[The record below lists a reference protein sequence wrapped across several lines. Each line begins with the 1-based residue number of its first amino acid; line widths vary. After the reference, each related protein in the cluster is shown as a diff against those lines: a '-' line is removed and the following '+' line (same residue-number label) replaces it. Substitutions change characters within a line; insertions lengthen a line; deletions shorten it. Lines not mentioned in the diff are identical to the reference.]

1 MSTIFP
7 FIGLPED
14 YILPKTE
21 ELQIFREVAW
31 DFEKDEPI
39 LEKGD
44 FKIIEKKEAL
54 KVWIYKCIKTN
65 RYEHEIYSLEYGT
78 ELSELIGQKYTK
90 GLTESEASRFIKEA
104 LLINPYILEVNVKSA
119 NFNRDILSANV
130 KVSTI
135 YGEVE
140 INV

>member
-7 FIGLPED
+7 FIGVPED

-21 ELQIFREVAW
+21 ELPIFREVAW

-65 RYEHEIYSLEYGT
+65 RYEHEIYSWGYGT
-78 ELSELIGQKYTK
+78 ELSELIGQKYSK
-90 GLTESEASRFIKEA
+90 GLIESEASRYIKEA
-104 LLINPYILEVNVKSA
+104 LLVNQYILDVNIKDTK
-119 NFNRDILSANV
+119 FTDDLLSVNIEI
-130 KVSTI
+130 STI

-140 INV
+140 VNV

>member
-7 FIGLPED
+7 FIGVPED

-21 ELQIFREVAW
+21 ELPIFREVAW

-119 NFNRDILSANV
+119 NFNRDVLSANV

-140 INV
+140 RNV

>member
-7 FIGLPED
+7 FIGVPED

-21 ELQIFREVAW
+21 ELPIFREVAW

-90 GLTESEASRFIKEA
+90 GLTESEAGRFIKEA

-119 NFNRDILSANV
+119 NFNRDVLSANV

>member
-7 FIGLPED
+7 FIGVPED

-21 ELQIFREVAW
+21 ELPIFREVAW

-119 NFNRDILSANV
+119 NFNRDVLSANV
-130 KVSTI
+130 KVSTN

>member
-7 FIGLPED
+7 FIGVPED

-21 ELQIFREVAW
+21 ELPIFREVAW
-31 DFEKDEPI
+31 DFEKDESI

-119 NFNRDILSANV
+119 NFNRDVLSANV

>member
-31 DFEKDEPI
+31 DFEKDDPI

>member
-7 FIGLPED
+7 FIGVPED

-21 ELQIFREVAW
+21 ELPIFREVAW

-78 ELSELIGQKYTK
+78 EFSELIGQKYTK

-104 LLINPYILEVNVKSA
+104 LLINPYILEVSVRSA

>member
-7 FIGLPED
+7 FIGVPED

-21 ELQIFREVAW
+21 ELPIFREVAW

-104 LLINPYILEVNVKSA
+104 LLINPCILEVSVRSA

>member
-1 MSTIFP
+1 
-7 FIGLPED
+7 
-14 YILPKTE
+14 KTE
-21 ELQIFREVAW
+21 ELPIFREVAW

-104 LLINPYILEVNVKSA
+104 LLINPYILEVSVRSA

>member
-1 MSTIFP
+1 V
-7 FIGLPED
+7 PED

-21 ELQIFREVAW
+21 ELPIFREVAW

-119 NFNRDILSANV
+119 NFNRDVLSANV

>member
-1 MSTIFP
+1 MSIIFP
-7 FIGLPED
+7 FIGVPED

-21 ELQIFREVAW
+21 ELPIFREVAW

-104 LLINPYILEVNVKSA
+104 LLINPYILEVSVRSA

>member
-7 FIGLPED
+7 FIGVPED

-21 ELQIFREVAW
+21 ELPIFREVAW

-104 LLINPYILEVNVKSA
+104 LLINPYILEVSVRSA

>member
-7 FIGLPED
+7 FIGVPED

-21 ELQIFREVAW
+21 ELPIFREVEW

-119 NFNRDILSANV
+119 NFNRDVLSANV

>member
-7 FIGLPED
+7 FIGVPED

-21 ELQIFREVAW
+21 ELPIFREVAW
-31 DFEKDEPI
+31 DLEKDEPI
-39 LEKGD
+39 LEKDD

-54 KVWIYKCIKTN
+54 KVWIHKCIKTN

>member
-7 FIGLPED
+7 FIGVPED

-21 ELQIFREVAW
+21 ELPIFREVAW

-39 LEKGD
+39 LENGD

-104 LLINPYILEVNVKSA
+104 LLINPYILEVSVRSA

>member
-1 MSTIFP
+1 
-7 FIGLPED
+7 IGVPED

-21 ELQIFREVAW
+21 ELPIFREVAW

-119 NFNRDILSANV
+119 NFNRDVLSANV

>member
-7 FIGLPED
+7 FIGVPED

-21 ELQIFREVAW
+21 ELPIFREVAW

-39 LEKGD
+39 LEKGN

>member
-7 FIGLPED
+7 FIGVPED

-21 ELQIFREVAW
+21 ELPIFREVAW
-31 DFEKDEPI
+31 DF
-39 LEKGD
+39 EKGD

>member
-1 MSTIFP
+1 MSTIFA
-7 FIGLPED
+7 FIGVPED

-21 ELQIFREVAW
+21 ELPIFREVAW

>member
-7 FIGLPED
+7 FIGVPED

-21 ELQIFREVAW
+21 ELPIFREVAW

-104 LLINPYILEVNVKSA
+104 ILINPYILEVNVKSA
-119 NFNRDILSANV
+119 NFNRDVLSANV

>member
-1 MSTIFP
+1 MNTIFP
-7 FIGLPED
+7 FIGVPED

-21 ELQIFREVAW
+21 ELPIFREVAW

-119 NFNRDILSANV
+119 NFNRDVLSANV

>member
-7 FIGLPED
+7 FIGVPED

-21 ELQIFREVAW
+21 ELPIFREVAW

-54 KVWIYKCIKTN
+54 KVWIYKCTKTN

>member
-7 FIGLPED
+7 FIGVPED

-21 ELQIFREVAW
+21 ELPIFREVAW

-39 LEKGD
+39 LEKCD

>member
-1 MSTIFP
+1 
-7 FIGLPED
+7 IGVPED

-21 ELQIFREVAW
+21 ELPIFREVAW

>member
-7 FIGLPED
+7 FIGVPED

-21 ELQIFREVAW
+21 ELPIFREVAW

-119 NFNRDILSANV
+119 NFNRDVMSANV

>member
-1 MSTIFP
+1 
-7 FIGLPED
+7 
-14 YILPKTE
+14 KTE
-21 ELQIFREVAW
+21 ELPIFREVAW

>member
-7 FIGLPED
+7 FIGVPED

-21 ELQIFREVAW
+21 ELPIFREVAW

-65 RYEHEIYSLEYGT
+65 RYEHKIYSLEYGT

>member
-1 MSTIFP
+1 MSTIFT
-7 FIGLPED
+7 FIGVPED

-21 ELQIFREVAW
+21 ELPIFREVAW

>member
-7 FIGLPED
+7 FIGIPED

-21 ELQIFREVAW
+21 ELPIFREVAW

-39 LEKGD
+39 LEKDD

>member
-1 MSTIFP
+1 
-7 FIGLPED
+7 
-14 YILPKTE
+14 TE
-21 ELQIFREVAW
+21 ELPIFREVAW

-104 LLINPYILEVNVKSA
+104 LLINPYILEVSVRSA

>member
-7 FIGLPED
+7 FIGVPED

-21 ELQIFREVAW
+21 ELPIFREVAW

-54 KVWIYKCIKTN
+54 KVWIYKCLKTN

-119 NFNRDILSANV
+119 NFNRDVLSANV

>member
-7 FIGLPED
+7 FIGVPED
-14 YILPKTE
+14 YILPKSE
-21 ELQIFREVAW
+21 ELPIFREVAW
-31 DFEKDEPI
+31 DFEKDQPI
-39 LEKGD
+39 LEKSD
-44 FKIIEKKEAL
+44 FKIVEKKEAL

-119 NFNRDILSANV
+119 NFNRDILSTNV

-140 INV
+140 LNV

>member
-7 FIGLPED
+7 FIGVPED

-21 ELQIFREVAW
+21 ELPIFREVAW

-78 ELSELIGQKYTK
+78 ELSELVGQKYTK

-119 NFNRDILSANV
+119 NFNRDVLSANV

>member
-7 FIGLPED
+7 FIGVPED

-21 ELQIFREVAW
+21 ELPIFREVAW

-119 NFNRDILSANV
+119 NFNRDILIANV

>member
-7 FIGLPED
+7 FIGVPED

-21 ELQIFREVAW
+21 ELPIFREVAW

-119 NFNRDILSANV
+119 NFNRYILSANV

>member
-7 FIGLPED
+7 FIGVPED

-21 ELQIFREVAW
+21 ELPIFREVAW

-130 KVSTI
+130 KISTI

>member
-1 MSTIFP
+1 M
-7 FIGLPED
+7 
-14 YILPKTE
+14 LPKTE
-21 ELQIFREVAW
+21 ELPIFREVAW

-104 LLINPYILEVNVKSA
+104 LLINPYILEVSVRSA

>member
-7 FIGLPED
+7 FIGVPED

-21 ELQIFREVAW
+21 ELPIFREVAW

-90 GLTESEASRFIKEA
+90 GLTESEASRFIKKA

-119 NFNRDILSANV
+119 NFNRDVLSANV